1 MKVWD
6 DWGNATANLTTIH
19 GWAIEK
25 TVLMNTLGK
34 SLSQMDV
41 DLISTGGVT
50 GIQTEPDT
58 VQLKLENHNDIK
70 AKLLIGAD
78 GANSRVRKFS
88 KIPNT
93 VWPYDKISIEFLIK
107 VERNL

>member
-50 GIQTEPDT
+50 GI
-58 VQLKLENHNDIK
+58 
-70 AKLLIGAD
+70 
-78 GANSRVRKFS
+78 
-88 KIPNT
+88 
-93 VWPYDKISIEFLIK
+93 
-107 VERNL
+107 